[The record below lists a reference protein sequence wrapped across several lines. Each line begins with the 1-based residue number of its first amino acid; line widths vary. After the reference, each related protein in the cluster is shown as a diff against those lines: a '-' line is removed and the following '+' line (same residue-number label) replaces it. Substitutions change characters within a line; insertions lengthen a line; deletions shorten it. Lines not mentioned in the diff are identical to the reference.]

1 MFDFFASGGRGGG
14 SSYEKTKLQ
23 ECESVSLFAV
33 LLLFFCNCWLF
44 LVAVCHFLLFL
55 LSFVVVCCEVGRVA
69 DQSSRVCFPSTLA
82 PTFSLHCIILR
93 GIIIVLALFAF
104 CHILLSDIKIGGLR
118 RFLEIQPSSSPFFT
132 QMSIIN
138 MAM

>member
-1 MFDFFASGGRGGG
+1 M
-14 SSYEKTKLQ
+14 
-23 ECESVSLFAV
+23 
-33 LLLFFCNCWLF
+33 
-44 LVAVCHFLLFL
+44 VAVCHFLLFL

-118 RFLEIQPSSSPFFT
+118 RFLKIQPCSSPSFT
-132 QMSIIN
+132 HMRIIQGVFRCASISWIHVGESVSE
-138 MAM
+138 